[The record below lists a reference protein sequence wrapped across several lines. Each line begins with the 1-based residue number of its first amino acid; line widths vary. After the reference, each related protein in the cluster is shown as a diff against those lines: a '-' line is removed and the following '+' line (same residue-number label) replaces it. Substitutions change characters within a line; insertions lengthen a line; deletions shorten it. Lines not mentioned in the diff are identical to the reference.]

1 MNNDASYNNQ
11 IDAFLAGKLS
21 ASEREA
27 MQRAISENA
36 DLAME
41 VELRRL
47 EFDVSESLIANDIRA
62 QMTRLR
68 AATPPDGPNE
78 SPKKKRTN
86 WYILFAVILL
96 LIGFVWWR
104 IVPPS
109 TYKQD
114 TTPAQPEIPDSASRQ
129 APPRSDVATKDTLPN
144 AVPPPTLNTKPTWVQ
159 PDKRLAL
166 AEKYYRDPDFE
177 SLRSAGNMMSG
188 LEKALDAWQ
197 QKNYQLVIFEAEKIE
212 KTSPQYTK
220 ARYLIAHA
228 CFKSGKFKRA
238 AALFASVADGR
249 IRPFS
254 EEADWYVIPAML
266 ADPTTDRKMLQKRIN
281 FILKDQEHP
290 YFENCKTLN
299 QQLKQ

>member
-1 MNNDASYNNQ
+1 MNNDASYYNQ

-62 QMTRLR
+62 QMARLR
-68 AATPPDGPNE
+68 AASSSGGPTE
-78 SPKKKRTN
+78 KPRKKRTN
-86 WYILFAVILL
+86 WYILSAVILL
-96 LIGFVWWR
+96 LIGLVWWR
-104 IVPPS
+104 ILPPS
-109 TYKQD
+109 IQKHD
-114 TTPAQPEIPDSASRQ
+114 TAPTQPTIPDSASNK
-129 APPRSDVATKDTLPN
+129 APTRSDIATKDTLRN
-144 AVPPPTLNTKPTWVQ
+144 AVPPPALNTKPTRVQ
-159 PDKRLAL
+159 ADKRLAM
-166 AEKYYRDPDFE
+166 AEKHYREPDFE
-177 SLRSAGNMMSG
+177 TLRNAGNTASG

-197 QKNYQLVIFEAEKIE
+197 QKNYRLVISEAEKIE
-212 KTSPQYTK
+212 KTSSQYTK
-220 ARYLIAHA
+220 ARYLMAHA

-238 AALFASVADGR
+238 ATLFAAVADGR

-266 ADPTTDRKMLQKRIN
+266 ADPTFNRVLLQKRID
-281 FILKDQEHP
+281 FILKDPEHP